1 MRVSE
6 LRSYRWAILAVLAGL
21 AAGLASAAVSVK
33 LELIIFGFNIMYI
46 VSPLLAGFMESY
58 VAGRKYGASTGALS
72 AILVFFAVN
81 IYGWLFPAEP
91 IQWNVFTVGGLLM
104 AFQAAFPTTVN
115 FILAAAITYALGLL
129 GKGLG
134 DRLSGGDGTVALEY
148 GPHGVGIGI
157 AAGEAVGDPGD
168 LDGLR
173 RLAVERMLSDA
184 ESMGGR
190 GVVDIEVK
198 VTVIGGELV
207 AVTATGTA
215 IE

>member
-1 MRVSE
+1 MSE

>member
-1 MRVSE
+1 VRVSE

-91 IQWNVFTVGGLLM
+91 IQWNVFTVGGLLL

>member
-1 MRVSE
+1 VRVSE

-91 IQWNVFTVGGLLM
+91 IQWNVFTVGGLLL

-134 DRLSGGDGTVALEY
+134 DRLSGGDDTVPLEY

-198 VTVIGGELV
+198 VTVIGGELL

>member
-1 MRVSE
+1 MGHTGC
-6 LRSYRWAILAVLAGL
+6 AGSL

-115 FILAAAITYALGLL
+115 FILAAAITYAWDSWVRVWGIVYQ
-129 GKGLG
+129 GEMVPWPWSMGPWGG
-134 DRLSGGDGTVALEY
+134 DRYSCW
-148 GPHGVGIGI
+148 
-157 AAGEAVGDPGD
+157 
-168 LDGLR
+168 
-173 RLAVERMLSDA
+173 
-184 ESMGGR
+184 
-190 GVVDIEVK
+190 
-198 VTVIGGELV
+198 
-207 AVTATGTA
+207 
-215 IE
+215 

>member
-1 MRVSE
+1 M
-6 LRSYRWAILAVLAGL
+6 RSYRWAILAVLAGL

>member
-1 MRVSE
+1 VRVSE

>member
-1 MRVSE
+1 M
-6 LRSYRWAILAVLAGL
+6 RSYRWAILAVLAGL

-91 IQWNVFTVGGLLM
+91 IQWNVFTVGGLLL

>member
-1 MRVSE
+1 M
-6 LRSYRWAILAVLAGL
+6 RSYRWAILAVLAGL

-91 IQWNVFTVGGLLM
+91 IQWNVFTVGGLLL

-129 GKGLG
+129 GKGF
-134 DRLSGGDGTVALEY
+134 GGSF
-148 GPHGVGIGI
+148 I
-157 AAGEAVGDPGD
+157 
-168 LDGLR
+168 R
-173 RLAVERMLSDA
+173 
-184 ESMGGR
+184 GR
-190 GVVDIEVK
+190 
-198 VTVIGGELV
+198 
-207 AVTATGTA
+207 
-215 IE
+215 